1 MAGGWR
7 GAGVGVKI
15 MGMVGAAEGEGA
27 DGLRGGGVMDCS
39 DHGDRRPRPRPP
51 LPVVIIMLGMSPL
64 QF

>member
-1 MAGGWR
+1 M
-7 GAGVGVKI
+7 GVKI

-27 DGLRGGGVMDCS
+27 DGLRGGGGMDCS